1 MPSGVEDVPAV
12 DTALED
18 LAGQRVV
25 VTGGSGFIGGHVV
38 ASLCRLGA
46 DVLSVDRRPA
56 KAFQCHPD
64 GDHDVTVVLG
74 DLQDSAVV
82 EESLAPGTRA
92 IAHLAAQTQVL
103 RSIED
108 PDGTFANNVVVTE
121 ALLERA
127 RHVGATSFVLASTNA
142 VVGAGASGTLHEG
155 VPLAPLTPYGATKA
169 AGEMVLSCYNA
180 AYGVRGVALRFTNVY
195 GPGMSEKDS
204 IVPRL
209 MRVAANGDAFT
220 IYGDGRQLRD
230 YVNVADVVSAVLL
243 GLRRPGLSGPLVI
256 GSGLSVSVLDLV
268 DLVESAL
275 GRKLNVQ
282 HVPAKPGEMP
292 AVIVDNSAARR
303 WGWAA
308 SVTLEAGIAEVA
320 LEWGPG
326 EWGQAN
332 GPRRTGA
339 RGRGVKRG

>member
-1 MPSGVEDVPAV
+1 MVSAVEQAPGVAVPM
-12 DTALED
+12 ED
-18 LAGQRVV
+18 LSGQRVV

-38 ASLCRLGA
+38 SALCRLGA

-56 KAFQCHPD
+56 QPFRCHPG

-74 DLQDSAVV
+74 DLRESAVV
-82 EESLAPGTRA
+82 EAALQPGSRG

-108 PDGTFANNVVVTE
+108 PEGTFANNVVVTE

-127 RHVGATSFVLASTNA
+127 RQVGATSFVLASTNA

-209 MRVAANGDAFT
+209 MRAAANGGSFSV
-220 IYGDGRQLRD
+220 YGDGKQVRD
-230 YVNVADVVSAVLL
+230 YVNVADVVAAILL
-243 GLRRPGLSGPLVI
+243 GLREPGLSGPLVI
-256 GSGLSVSVLDLV
+256 GSGLSVSVLE
-268 DLVESAL
+268 LVELVEGAL
-275 GRKLNVQ
+275 GSKLDIQ
-282 HVPAKPGEMP
+282 HVPAKAGEMP

-303 WGWAA
+303 WGWGP

-320 LEWGPG
+320 SEWGPG
-326 EWGQAN
+326 DQSSGQRSS
-332 GPRRTGA
+332 GQQGA
-339 RGRGVKRG
+339 ADGRGD